1 MDRRNLTFL
10 AAFALALTIAPRP
23 AGAQQSEQGVTAHL
37 VTGGSLDG
45 PARVVLGALPQMT
58 AEEAAQPVI
67 EHPIL
72 HGMPQAEFAALKA
85 QAAAPG
91 SPSGAA
97 PAVAMPSQPSASGA
111 GVLTPAAST
120 AFSGAGQGCGAGGS
134 FLPSDMALAA
144 GPQFIVQS
152 VNNCVAVFDKTGV
165 MQAGFPKNMNAFFG
179 TGTLSAGVAV
189 FDPRSIYD
197 WVNNRYIVSAI
208 SCRNCFPATSS
219 TLSFLNIAVSQTAD
233 PRGAW
238 NIYHFKVQN
247 APLSFATGDYADF
260 DTLGQD
266 RKAIYVC
273 FNHFNF
279 SSHFVDSVIMMLP
292 KGTMYA
298 AGAVTSF
305 NLFQSITLGGL
316 EVDTIQPANVMNTFD
331 NPRAEFMVASE
342 NIAFGGGA
350 CSSGCSAVLVIAIA
364 NPLGTPIFSGAA
376 VATNTYSLPPSAG
389 QPGSIFVDTGDVRI
403 TGEVTY
409 AAGSLFFSLN
419 TNGSSSGSGFSHVMW
434 FQLRPF
440 LDDTPNFLG
449 AGILN
454 EECYFC
460 GTATDTYY
468 GTLQPDPQGNVIMVF
483 DYSDSAT
490 NVSSAYTGR
499 RVTQAANTMHDPFIF
514 LQIGAAAYQ
523 DSLWGDYTATAPDL
537 TSTTSPSMWV
547 AASSAKAAHQWRSAI
562 GNVRFKATDP

>member
-1 MDRRNLTFL
+1 MNGRYLSIL
-10 AAFALALTIAPRP
+10 AALAAALTVAPRP
-23 AGAQQSEQGVTAHL
+23 ASAQQSKQRVTAHL
-37 VTGGSLDG
+37 VTGGALEG
-45 PARVVLGALPQMT
+45 PTQVVLGALPQMT
-58 AEEAAQPVI
+58 AEQAVQPVI

-72 HGMPQAEFAALKA
+72 HGMPQAEYAALKA

-91 SPSGAA
+91 SPSGGV
-97 PAVAMPSQPSASGA
+97 PAMPSQPSASQA
-111 GVLTPAAST
+111 EILTPAAST
-120 AFSGAGQGCGAGGS
+120 AFGGAGLGCGGGGS
-134 FLPSDMALAA
+134 FTPSDMGLAA
-144 GPQFIVQS
+144 GTQFIVQL

-179 TGTLSAGVAV
+179 VGTLSAGVKV
-189 FDPRSIYD
+189 FDPRAIYD
-197 WVNNRYIVSAI
+197 WVNNRYIVTAL
-208 SCRNCFPATSS
+208 SCRNCLPATSS
-219 TLSFLNIAVSQTAD
+219 ILSWVNVAVSQTAD

-247 APLSFATGDYADF
+247 APLSFATGDFADF

-273 FNHFNF
+273 FNHLNF
-279 SSHFVDSVIMMLP
+279 SSRFVDSVIMMLP
-292 KGTMYA
+292 KSTMF
-298 AGAVTSF
+298 AGGVVTSF
-305 NLFQSITLGGL
+305 NLFKSITFGGL
-316 EVDTIQPANVMNTFD
+316 ELDSIQPANVMNTAD
-331 NPRAEFMVASE
+331 NPRAEFLVASE

-350 CSSGCSAVLVIAIA
+350 CSSTCSAIVVIAIA
-364 NPLGTPIFSGAA
+364 NPLGSPIFSSAA
-376 VATNTYSLPPSAG
+376 VATNTYSLPPTAG
-389 QPGSIFVDTGDVRI
+389 QPGSIFVDSGDVRI
-403 TGEVTY
+403 TGGVTY

-449 AGILN
+449 AQILN
-454 EECYFC
+454 QACYLC

-483 DYSDSAT
+483 NYSDNSSFP
-490 NVSSAYTGR
+490 VSSAYTGR
-499 RVTQAANTMHDPFIF
+499 RVTQAANAMHDPFIF

-537 TSTTSPSMWV
+537 TSATSPSMWV
-547 AASSAKAAHQWRSAI
+547 AASSAKAAHRWRSAI